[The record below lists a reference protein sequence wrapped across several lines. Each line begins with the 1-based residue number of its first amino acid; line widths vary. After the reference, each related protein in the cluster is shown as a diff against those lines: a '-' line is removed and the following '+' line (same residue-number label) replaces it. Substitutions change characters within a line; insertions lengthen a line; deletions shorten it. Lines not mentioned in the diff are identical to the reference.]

1 MCATKEVI
9 ALLLKKEQTKKTDGT
24 IEPGDAQAPAEL
36 ANRFSETLNVVIPAQ
51 AGIHLG
57 VAYKDGPRRTP
68 G

>member
-1 MCATKEVI
+1 VRYERGHCITP
-9 ALLLKKEQTKKTDGT
+9 KKEQTKKTDGT

-57 VAYKDGPRRTP
+57 LQDEDGSRLAP